1 MELMDFGLFI
11 GAGSLLIIIIMYY
24 FIKELN
30 N

>member
-11 GAGSLLIIIIMYY
+11 GIGSLIIVIIMYY

>member
-11 GAGSLLIIIIMYY
+11 GLGSLLIIIIMYY

>member
-11 GAGSLLIIIIMYY
+11 GVGSILVIIIMYY

>member
-1 MELMDFGLFI
+1 MEFMDFGLFI

>member
-1 MELMDFGLFI
+1 MELMDFGLFT
-11 GAGSLLIIIIMYY
+11 GVGSILVIIIMYY